1 MAEVL
6 SRAKK
11 SGKRKNQI
19 TSTTTAKTM
28 TPPSSSSSISDVD
41 SHVSHNDDVQV
52 LAPKTKPPR
61 FISNDLISYLH
72 TDNLTGLMIRTRAFT
87 KYFHETFRAFQN
99 EVLSYRSMMD
109 RDHAKSENFL
119 ESCAIQLESEG
130 MMIRTVL
137 NNFSVRMENY
147 QDLLMK
153 MPFPPRDTIRVNHPL
168 NAFSP
173 DDISSAIQRLKKKI
187 VLPNGMIFDAEKMTM
202 LVEEVQLDKIQPI
215 LEVEENIVEVPTPLG
230 DYSVEASEAKRK
242 REEQSK
248 MFEGKKILEAK
259 DGVIKMSY
267 STYHFKVMQILA
279 VNGFFGPMYVKY
291 QKKHQKV
298 IFQLIAGKHGENFVE
313 TMVAYLQASY
323 AAYETIFK
331 EGARSVFGPADVEG
345 DVAQHLAQ
353 FFHFFKLQVS
363 DTPLLS

>member
-6 SRAKK
+6 SRPKK
-11 SGKRKNQI
+11 SAKRKNQT
-19 TSTTTAKTM
+19 TSTTTVKT
-28 TPPSSSSSISDVD
+28 TTPSSSASTSDVGN
-41 SHVSHNDDVQV
+41 HVSHNDNDVQV
-52 LAPKTKPPR
+52 LAPKMKPPR
-61 FISNDLISYLH
+61 SISDELISYPH
-72 TDNLTGLMIRTRAFT
+72 KDNLTGLMVRTRAFT
-87 KYFHETFRAFQN
+87 KYFHETFRAFSN

-119 ESCAIQLESEG
+119 ECCAIQLESEG

-153 MPFPPRDTIRVNHPL
+153 MPFPPRDAIRVNHPL
-168 NAFSP
+168 NGFSP

-187 VLPNGMIFDAEKMTM
+187 VLPDGMIFDAKKMPM

-215 LEVEENIVEVPTPLG
+215 LEVEENIVEVPTPLE

-259 DGVIKMSY
+259 DGVVKMSY
-267 STYHFKVMQILA
+267 STYHFRVMQILA
-279 VNGFFGPMYVKY
+279 INEFFGPMYVKY

-313 TMVAYLQASY
+313 KMVAYLQASY
-323 AAYETIFK
+323 GAYETIFK

-363 DTPLLS
+363 DKLLL